1 MSHLQ
6 YFSYAKNFH
15 YSQSVRLPHNQILV
29 SGQPG
34 LNRETGKIPTDHR
47 EEIDQAFRNVDM
59 AVKEAGGSGIEQV
72 YKLNIYFAPLT
83 EGAMEPCGAALKEWF
98 PKHAPLLT
106 GIGVEKLAL
115 EGMRVEIEA
124 WAHDDGKA

>member
-34 LNRETGKIPTDHR
+34 LNRETGKISAHLR
-47 EEIDQAFRNVDM
+47 EEIDQAFRNVDT
-59 AVKEAGGSGIEQV
+59 AVREAGGKS
-72 YKLNIYFAPLT
+72 KSFMLC
-83 EGAMEPCGAALKEWF
+83 MSSMKEKTDW
-98 PKHAPLLT
+98 
-106 GIGVEKLAL
+106 
-115 EGMRVEIEA
+115 
-124 WAHDDGKA
+124 

>member
-1 MSHLQ
+1 M
-6 YFSYAKNFH
+6 
-15 YSQSVRLPHNQILV
+15 
-29 SGQPG
+29 
-34 LNRETGKIPTDHR
+34 T
-47 EEIDQAFRNVDM
+47 
-59 AVKEAGGSGIEQV
+59 AVGSGIEQV

-83 EGAMEPCGAALKEWF
+83 EEAMEPCGAALKEWF